1 MDPIL
6 AELMQ
11 GPADTELEALIKLRG
26 GQTPPAV
33 TLVSR
38 FGSVATCRLRRGDI
52 QQVWSDPR
60 VVSLKAPRLLD
71 ALHQEPLGLGEA
83 NDTELRA
90 TDLRRPD
97 NLQATGAGC
106 VFGVVDF
113 GCDFAHP
120 NLRDEYGRTRLL
132 ALWDQRGQAN
142 PASPAPYGYGRLLTR
157 AAIDVALEQD
167 DPYTALDYDSADVD
181 APPGAGAH
189 GTHVLDIA
197 AGNGRLGGSP
207 LGVAPGAELIFVHL
221 ANSRVFGL
229 SDLGDSVRIL
239 EALDFIHRT
248 AGKRPCVI
256 NTSLGSHSGSHK
268 GESLLEQGM
277 DALLLDHPGRAITQS
292 CGNYYRAAT
301 HASGRI
307 GPGQERTLTWITDAA
322 DRTPNEFEVWYEG
335 RDRLLVEVFA
345 PNSQAPFRARQGE
358 TVPLIIDGEGVG
370 RLYHR
375 ASDPGSGD
383 HHVDLFL
390 SPDAPAGAWRLR
402 LSADEVVDGRFH
414 AWIER
419 DSGCRSCQTRFVE
432 EDAEPTTTTGTIC
445 NGFQTLA
452 VGAYDAHRE
461 GLPLVS
467 ASSAGPTRD
476 GRTKPDLIAPGGAIL
491 AARSHP
497 RTVDDAPLLTRKT
510 GTSMAA
516 PHVAGTLLLMFEA
529 AGRLLPIAETRRALL
544 GELEPVEAGDQD
556 RRRLG
561 GGRLNIAHSVERATA
576 LGHLPAGDDM
586 AHFDNEPDDS
596 LFPETPPL
604 DDIQAHSE
612 NTLSEATNR
621 NFILVSGG
629 PGLFDDRDDEHDKSW
644 ANYVT
649 PPLLLS
655 DGSGPNR
662 SLGASD
668 EEVWW
673 FIYKP
678 AYVRR
683 WEDDVKHRRKSVKE
697 VRDKGF
703 SSYVDLL
710 EGRAKSRGWNLRWL
724 EKADELWSKLKTF
737 SDPISRLW
745 YWGHARDGLW
755 LTLAHSSSATPV
767 APDSHEI
774 IAVDDIKDNATSKLK
789 KSFRAGSSARRHRF
803 LGCNSDNFAKVWAKT
818 FAVETEGFKGVIL
831 FDGIH
836 ATDGEPTL
844 KSGTKRKW
852 FAAGGSSQS
861 APSEEQD
868 DGFLDSALWPDK
880 EIPASSQPLWQEMMP
895 VPALEVDSA
904 FLPTAS
910 ASAPSAQLHE
920 IAANLPL
927 VDRADGVMETGEAAA
942 RFMDAALGLY
952 GAANRTLWENDFEI
966 LGGPGETLSAQPER
980 GDLLIERAL
989 DEGGLARLS
998 VVEAQ
1003 DTGGMIRIRRI
1014 DNSRRCAW
1022 RLRGSSARP
1031 RLPGNAML
1039 LRPWNGLDG
1048 DGIADILETESVLHH
1063 CRPGEG
1069 PPAALPDPE
1078 GRGLHPLVYRGSDRR
1093 RSRNPTVGDAQWLLN
1108 KFLSALD
1115 SGGYHCR
1122 TGADLAAIGRMRAT
1136 LSPALLRVDCRFGP
1150 QTDTATRIFQR
1161 CVFPGQREEWDGKI
1175 GPLTWAELERLRPA
1189 PIITPPPLR
1198 PPTSPPVPD
1207 NVRELLQRI
1216 QDALESL
1223 KEWIPDAIENI
1234 VCPGIKAPSRLRF
1247 LDPAEQ
1253 AEARTVYGA
1262 SLDFSHILITDGL
1275 GCGGRPFT
1283 VAFPVS
1289 GDWWIAMNQGS
1300 IASFATRPRS
1310 DTLIHELAHAWQ
1322 SQHHGSDPTAFM
1334 QNSMINQAAAAAM
1347 SAMPGG
1353 EASAYAYI
1361 PGKPFGEYAA
1371 EQIAEQIEDSYNSTG
1386 SPTPAIVSHV
1396 SSVAS
1401 GVADAANQISL
1412 TVMNGFERR
1421 STAGVIWP

>member
-11 GPADTELEALIKLRG
+11 GPADTDLEALIKLRG
-26 GQTPPAV
+26 AQAPPAV

-60 VVSLKAPRLLD
+60 VMSLKAPRLLN
-71 ALHQEPLGLGEA
+71 ALDQETLVLSEA
-83 NDTELRA
+83 IDTELRA
-90 TDLRRPD
+90 SDRRRPEG
-97 NLQATGAGC
+97 LHETGAGC
-106 VFGVVDF
+106 VFGAVDF

-120 NLRDEYGRTRLL
+120 NLRDEHGRTRLL

-142 PASPAPYGYGRLLTR
+142 AASPAPYGYGRLLSR

-167 DPYTALDYDSADVD
+167 DPYAALDYDPADADV
-181 APPGAGAH
+181 PPGAGAH

-197 AGNGRLGGSP
+197 AGNGRLTGSP
-207 LGVAPGAELIFVHL
+207 QGLAPGAELIFVHL

-239 EALDFIHRT
+239 EALDFIHRA
-248 AGKRPCVI
+248 AGERPCVI

-277 DALLLDHPGRAITQS
+277 DALLLGHPGRAITQS
-292 CGNYYRAAT
+292 CGNYYRADT

-307 GPGQERTLTWITDAA
+307 GPGQERTLTWFTDAA

-345 PNSQAPFRARQGE
+345 PNSQAPFRARRGE

-383 HHVDLFL
+383 HHIDLFL
-390 SPDAPAGAWRLR
+390 RPDAPVGAWRLR
-402 LSADEVVDGRFH
+402 LIGDEVVDGRFH

-419 DSGCRSCQTRFVE
+419 DSGCRDCQARFVE

-476 GRTKPDLIAPGGAIL
+476 GRTKPDLIAPGGAVL

-497 RTVDDAPLLTRKT
+497 RTIDDAPLLTRKT

-544 GELEPVEAGDQD
+544 GELEPVEVCDQD
-556 RRRLG
+556 IPRIG
-561 GGRLNIAHSVERATA
+561 GGRLNIVRSVARATA
-576 LGHLPAGDDM
+576 LGHLLAGDDM
-586 AHFDNEPDDS
+586 AHLDNESDDS
-596 LFPETPPL
+596 RIPETAPL
-604 DDIQAHSE
+604 DDTQAHPE
-612 NTLSEATNR
+612 DTLSEATTR

-662 SLGASD
+662 RLGASD
-668 EEVWW
+668 EEIWW

-697 VRDKGF
+697 VRGKGF

-724 EKADELWSKLKTF
+724 EKADDLWSKLKTF

-755 LTLAHSSSATPV
+755 LTLAHSSSAIAV
-767 APDSHEI
+767 APDSQEI
-774 IAVDDIKDNATSKLK
+774 IAVEAIKDNASLK
-789 KSFRAGSSARRHRF
+789 RRFRAGSSSRRHRF
-803 LGCNSDNFAKVWAKT
+803 LGCNSDSFAKAWAKT
-818 FAVETEGFKGVIL
+818 FAVETEGFKGTIL

-836 ATDGEPTL
+836 ATGGEPTL

-852 FAAGGSSQS
+852 FAAGGSAQS

-868 DGFLDSALWPDK
+868 DGFLDSALWPD
-880 EIPASSQPLWQEMMP
+880 EGIPASSKPRWLEMMP
-895 VPALEVDSA
+895 IPKLEDDIALLPA
-904 FLPTAS
+904 AS
-910 ASAPSAQLHE
+910 AEASSAQLHE
-920 IAANLPL
+920 IAANLPS
-927 VDRADGVMETGEAAA
+927 VDRADSVMETGAAAA

-952 GAANRTLWENDFEI
+952 GAANSALWENDFEI
-966 LGGPGETLSAQPER
+966 LGRPGETLSVLPER
-980 GDLLIERAL
+980 DDLLIERAL

-1003 DTGGMIRIRRI
+1003 EAGGVIRIRRI
-1014 DNSRRCAW
+1014 DDSRRRAW

-1039 LRPWNGLDG
+1039 LRPWHGLGG
-1048 DGIADILETESVLHH
+1048 DSIADNLVTESVLHH

-1078 GRGLHPLVYRGSDRR
+1078 GRGLHPLVYRGTRQN

-1108 KFLSALD
+1108 EFLSALN
-1115 SGGYHCR
+1115 SGSYRCR
-1122 TGADLAAIGRMRAT
+1122 AGADLAAIGRLRAT
-1136 LSPALLRVDCRFGP
+1136 LSPTLLRVDCRFGP
-1150 QTDTATRIFQR
+1150 QTDTATRLFQR
-1161 CVFPGQREEWDGKI
+1161 CVFPGQREKWDGKI
-1175 GPLTWAELERLRPA
+1175 GPLTWVELERFRPA
-1189 PIITPPPLR
+1189 RRVPPSTPPRPLI
-1198 PPTSPPVPD
+1198 PAPVPGD
-1207 NVRELLQRI
+1207 VRALLRQVR
-1216 QDALESL
+1216 DALERL

-1234 VCPGIKAPSRLRF
+1234 VCPGITAPRHLRF
-1247 LDPAEQ
+1247 LTAAEQ
-1253 AEARTVYGA
+1253 AEARTVYAA

-1283 VAFPVS
+1283 VAFPVN
-1289 GDWWIAMNQGS
+1289 GTWWIAMNQGS

-1334 QNSMINQAAAAAM
+1334 QNSMVNQAAAAVSTM
-1347 SAMPGG
+1347 LGS

-1361 PGKPFGEYAA
+1361 PGKSFGEYAA
-1371 EQIAEQIEDSYNSTG
+1371 EQIAEQIEDSYNGTG

-1396 SSVAS
+1396 SAVAS
-1401 GVADAANQISL
+1401 GVADVDNRDSL
-1412 TVMNGFERR
+1412 KVVDGFERR
-1421 STAGVIWP
+1421 STAGVVWP